1 MTQNRRLPA
10 PVALGG
16 AVAIGVMTAVQARVN
31 GVLGVEVDNGI
42 VAGFVSFSVG
52 LLVLVI
58 VVPCIP
64 SARRGVG
71 RLWRGVRGGTIPFWM
86 LLGGACGAL
95 TVSTQGLTAGVLGV
109 SLFTVGVV
117 AGQTLHGL
125 VLDRIGFGPAGVVA
139 VTPGR
144 VLGGLFALVA
154 VAISLGGDVLGTAPL
169 WMLLLPFAAGVGI
182 AWQAATNG
190 RLAQRV
196 QSPMTAT
203 LMSFIAG
210 TVALLLAAVT
220 SILFRGAPHAL
231 PAEPWLYLGGVLGF
245 AYILL
250 GAFIVAHT
258 GVLLMGLGSVL
269 GQLAASVV
277 IDLVWPAASGPA
289 LWQIVGMVL
298 VAVLSVVVAV
308 PRRGRSRAVISPSS
322 PASSLSSPASSP
334 SSPASSP
341 SSTSSSSPASASPSD
356 PPPTGTP
363 PAPASDR

>member
-1 MTQNRRLPA
+1 MTQARRLSA

-16 AVAIGVMTAVQARVN
+16 AVAIGVMTAIQARIN
-31 GVLGVEVDNGI
+31 GVLGVAVDNGI
-42 VAGFVSFSVG
+42 VAGLISFAVG
-52 LLVLVI
+52 LAALTVVI
-58 VVPCIP
+58 ACIP

-71 RLWRGVRGGTIPFWM
+71 RLREGIRDREIPFWM

-95 TVSTQGLTAGVLGV
+95 TVSTQGITAGVLGV

-144 VLGGLFALVA
+144 VIGGALALAA
-154 VAISLGGDVLGTAPL
+154 VGISLSGDVLATAPL

-196 QSPMTAT
+196 RSPIAAT

-210 TVALLLAAVT
+210 TLALIAAAGISVAV
-220 SILFRGAPHAL
+220 RGMPDAP
-231 PAEPWLYLGGVLGF
+231 PAEPWLYLGGFLGS

-269 GQLAASVV
+269 GQLTTSVV

-289 LWQIVGMVL
+289 LWQIVGMVV
-298 VAVLSVVVAV
+298 VAVASVVVAL
-308 PRRGRSRAVISPSS
+308 PRRRR
-322 PASSLSSPASSP
+322 
-334 SSPASSP
+334 
-341 SSTSSSSPASASPSD
+341 
-356 PPPTGTP
+356 
-363 PAPASDR
+363 

>member
-1 MTQNRRLPA
+1 MTPDRRLPA

-16 AVAIGVMTAVQARVN
+16 AVAIGVMTAVQARIN
-31 GVLGVEVDNGI
+31 GVLGVKVDNGI
-42 VAGFVSFSVG
+42 VAGLLSFSVG
-52 LLVLVI
+52 LGALI
-58 VVPCIP
+58 VAIVCIP

-71 RLWRGVRGGTIPFWM
+71 RLRDGIRHRTIPFWM

-95 TVSTQGLTAGVLGV
+95 TVSTQGVTAGILGV

-144 VLGGLFALVA
+144 VLGGALALAA
-154 VAISLGGDVLGTAPL
+154 VGISLSGDVLATAPL

-196 QSPMTAT
+196 GSPLIAT
-203 LMSFIAG
+203 FMSFVAG
-210 TVALLLAAVT
+210 TVALLLAAAV
-220 SILFRGAPHAL
+220 SIAIRGLPVAP
-231 PAEPWLYLGGVLGF
+231 PAEPWLYLGGLLGF

-277 IDLVWPAASGPA
+277 IDLVWPAAAGPA
-289 LWQIVGMVL
+289 LWQIVGMVV
-298 VAVLSVVVAV
+298 VAVGSVVVAL
-308 PRRGRSRAVISPSS
+308 PRRRR
-322 PASSLSSPASSP
+322 
-334 SSPASSP
+334 
-341 SSTSSSSPASASPSD
+341 
-356 PPPTGTP
+356 
-363 PAPASDR
+363 

>member
-1 MTQNRRLPA
+1 MTDSRRLPA

-31 GVLGVEVDNGI
+31 GVLGVRVDNGI
-42 VAGFVSFSVG
+42 VAGFISFSVG
-52 LLVLVI
+52 LVVLISVI
-58 VVPCIP
+58 PLLP
-64 SARRGVG
+64 SARSGVV
-71 RLWRGVRGGTIPFWM
+71 RLWRGIRTGDVPFWM

-95 TVSTQGLTAGVLGV
+95 TVSTQGVTAGVLGV

-144 VLGGLFALVA
+144 VLGGLLALAA
-154 VAISLGGDVLGTAPL
+154 VAISLSGDVLATAPL

-182 AWQAATNG
+182 AWQAAANG

-196 QSPMTAT
+196 QSPITAT
-203 LMSFIAG
+203 LMSFLAG
-210 TVALLLAAVT
+210 TVALALAAGV
-220 SILFRGAPHAL
+220 SILFRGVPQAP
-231 PAEPWLYLGGVLGF
+231 PAEPWLYLGGLLGF

-269 GQLAASVV
+269 GQLAASVG

-289 LWQIVGMVL
+289 PWQIAAMVV
-298 VAVLSVVVAV
+298 VAVASVVVAV
-308 PRRGRSRAVISPSS
+308 PRRRRRASR
-322 PASSLSSPASSP
+322 
-334 SSPASSP
+334 
-341 SSTSSSSPASASPSD
+341 
-356 PPPTGTP
+356 
-363 PAPASDR
+363 

>member
-1 MTQNRRLPA
+1 
-10 PVALGG
+10 
-16 AVAIGVMTAVQARVN
+16 MTAIQARIN
-31 GVLGVEVDNGI
+31 GVLGVRVDDGI
-42 VAGFVSFSVG
+42 VAGFLSFSVG
-52 LLVLVI
+52 LVALAIVI
-58 VVPCIP
+58 SCIP
-64 SARRGVG
+64 SARRAVA
-71 RLWRGVRGGTIPFWM
+71 RLWAGIRRRTIPFWM

-144 VLGGLFALVA
+144 VAGGALALAA
-154 VAISLGGDVLGTAPL
+154 VGISLSGDVLASAPL

-196 QSPMTAT
+196 SSPLAAT
-203 LMSFIAG
+203 LMSFLTGTLVLAIA
-210 TVALLLAAVT
+210 AAV
-220 SILFRGAPHAL
+220 SIAFRGAPAAF
-231 PAEPWLYLGGVLGF
+231 PSEPWLYLGGFLGA

-269 GQLAASVV
+269 GQLVTSVV
-277 IDLVWPAASGPA
+277 IDLIWPPAAGPA
-289 LWQIVGMVL
+289 LWQVIAMVI
-298 VAVLSVVVAV
+298 VAVASVVVAI
-308 PRRGRSRAVISPSS
+308 PWRRRR
-322 PASSLSSPASSP
+322 
-334 SSPASSP
+334 
-341 SSTSSSSPASASPSD
+341 
-356 PPPTGTP
+356 
-363 PAPASDR
+363 

>member
-1 MTQNRRLPA
+1 M
-10 PVALGG
+10 ALGG
-16 AVAIGVMTAVQARVN
+16 AVAIGVMTAIQARIN
-31 GVLGVEVDNGI
+31 GVLGVAVDDGI
-42 VAGFVSFSVG
+42 VAGLISFAVG
-52 LLVLVI
+52 LLALVI
-58 VVPCIP
+58 VISCLPP
-64 SARRGVG
+64 ARRGVS
-71 RLWRGVRGGTIPFWM
+71 RLSAGIRQQRIPFWM

-95 TVSTQGLTAGVLGV
+95 TVSTQGVTAGVLGV

-144 VLGGLFALVA
+144 VAGGALALAA
-154 VAISLGGDVLGTAPL
+154 VAISLSGDVLGAAPL

-196 QSPMTAT
+196 QSPLAAT

-210 TVALLLAAVT
+210 TVVLLLAAGV
-220 SILFRGAPHAL
+220 SVALRGMPEL
-231 PAEPWLYLGGVLGF
+231 PPAEPWLYLGGFLGA

-277 IDLVWPAASGPA
+277 IDLLWPTEVGPA
-289 LWQIVGMVL
+289 LWQIIAMVI
-298 VAVLSVVVAV
+298 VAVASVVVAV
-308 PRRGRSRAVISPSS
+308 PRTRRR
-322 PASSLSSPASSP
+322 
-334 SSPASSP
+334 
-341 SSTSSSSPASASPSD
+341 
-356 PPPTGTP
+356 
-363 PAPASDR
+363 

>member
-1 MTQNRRLPA
+1 MTPTRSLPA

-16 AVAIGVMTAVQARVN
+16 AVAIGIMTAVQARIN
-31 GVLGVEVDNGI
+31 GVLGLRLDDGI
-42 VAGFVSFSVG
+42 VAGLISFAVG
-52 LLVLVI
+52 LAALIAVI
-58 VVPCIP
+58 VCIP
-64 SARRGVG
+64 AARRGAG
-71 RLWRGVRGGTIPFWM
+71 RLRVGIRDRTIPFWM

-95 TVSTQGLTAGVLGV
+95 TVSTQGITAGVLGV

-144 VLGGLFALVA
+144 VVGGLLALAA
-154 VAISLGGDVLGTAPL
+154 VGISLSGDVLATAPL

-196 QSPMTAT
+196 QSPIAAT
-203 LMSFIAG
+203 LMSFVAG
-210 TVALLLAAVT
+210 TIALLVAAGI
-220 SILFRGAPHAL
+220 SIAFRGVPAAP
-231 PAEPWLYLGGVLGF
+231 PAEPWLYLGGFLGS

-269 GQLAASVV
+269 GQLTASVV

-289 LWQIVGMVL
+289 LWQLIAM
-298 VAVLSVVVAV
+298 VVVAV
-308 PRRGRSRAVISPSS
+308 ASVVAALPRRRR
-322 PASSLSSPASSP
+322 
-334 SSPASSP
+334 
-341 SSTSSSSPASASPSD
+341 
-356 PPPTGTP
+356 
-363 PAPASDR
+363 

>member
-1 MTQNRRLPA
+1 
-10 PVALGG
+10 
-16 AVAIGVMTAVQARVN
+16 MTAIQARIN
-31 GVLGVEVDNGI
+31 GVLGVRVDNGI
-42 VAGFVSFSVG
+42 VAGLISFAVG
-52 LLVLVI
+52 LLALI
-58 VVPCIP
+58 VVIGCLP

-71 RLWRGVRGGTIPFWM
+71 RLRDGIRDRRIPLWM

-95 TVSTQGLTAGVLGV
+95 TVSTQGITAGVLGV

-144 VLGGLFALVA
+144 VAGGALALAA
-154 VAISLGGDVLGTAPL
+154 VGISLGGDVLATAPL

-196 QSPMTAT
+196 SSPLAATMT
-203 LMSFIAG
+203 SFIAG
-210 TVALLLAAVT
+210 TLVLLIAAGISVAVRGMPAA
-220 SILFRGAPHAL
+220 P
-231 PAEPWLYLGGVLGF
+231 PAEPWLYLGGVLGA

-269 GQLAASVV
+269 GQLATSVI
-277 IDLVWPAASGPA
+277 IDLIWPAAAGPA
-289 LWQIVGMVL
+289 PWQIIGMVV
-298 VAVLSVVVAV
+298 VAVASVVVAL
-308 PRRGRSRAVISPSS
+308 PRRAGR
-322 PASSLSSPASSP
+322 
-334 SSPASSP
+334 
-341 SSTSSSSPASASPSD
+341 
-356 PPPTGTP
+356 
-363 PAPASDR
+363 

>member
-1 MTQNRRLPA
+1 MTDARRLPA
-10 PVALGG
+10 PLALGG
-16 AVAIGVMTAVQARVN
+16 AVAIGVMTAIQARIN
-31 GVLGVEVDNGI
+31 GVLGVRVDNGI
-42 VAGFVSFSVG
+42 VAGFLSFSVG
-52 LLVLVI
+52 LVALAVVI
-58 VVPCIP
+58 ALLPF
-64 SARRGVG
+64 ARRGAA
-71 RLWRGVRGGTIPFWM
+71 RLWRGIRGRSVPFWM

-144 VLGGLFALVA
+144 LLGGALALAA
-154 VAISLGGDVLGTAPL
+154 VAISLSGDVLASAPL
-169 WMLLLPFAAGVGI
+169 WMLVLPFLAGVGI

-196 QSPMTAT
+196 QSPIAAT

-210 TVALLLAAVT
+210 TVVLAVAAALSVAL
-220 SILFRGAPHAL
+220 RGAPNPL
-231 PAEPWLYLGGVLGF
+231 PAEPWLYLGGFLGA

-269 GQLAASVV
+269 GQLVTSVV
-277 IDLVWPAASGPA
+277 IDVLWPAEAGPA
-289 LWQIVGMVL
+289 LWQVIAMVV
-298 VAVLSVVVAV
+298 VAVASVVVAV
-308 PRRGRSRAVISPSS
+308 PRRRGR
-322 PASSLSSPASSP
+322 
-334 SSPASSP
+334 
-341 SSTSSSSPASASPSD
+341 
-356 PPPTGTP
+356 
-363 PAPASDR
+363 